1 MKKERLPF
9 YGGQALI
16 EGVLMRGS
24 KAVAAAMRKPD
35 GSISVHVEELT
46 GIYQSRIKN
55 IPFLRGLVLLW
66 DSLGLGTRFLT
77 ISANL
82 QTGDD
87 EKMEGPAVYLTL
99 GVAFII
105 AIGIFVLLPSA
116 FGQWVEQA
124 FKLNFWAANLIE
136 AVLRLVLAIGYIW
149 AIGRMADIQR
159 VFQYHGAEHKTINAY
174 EAGAELT
181 PDNVAQFSL
190 EHPRCGTGFLLT
202 VLIFTIILFTPL
214 RVLPIL
220 ARLPLQVLFIPV
232 IACLAYEYMRWT
244 ANHLDS
250 KFVRYLITPNLALQK
265 LTTRVPTREM
275 LEVAIASFNAML
287 SFETSLTTLPAPIQ
301 TSQNVNSL
309 IASESSPIN
318 GSITKGV

>member
-35 GSISVHVEELT
+35 GSISIHVEELT

-66 DSLGLGTRFLT
+66 DSLGLGSRFLT

-82 QTGDD
+82 QTGED
-87 EKMEGPAVYLTL
+87 EKIEGPAVYLTL
-99 GVAFII
+99 GGAFIL

-124 FKLNFWAANLIE
+124 FKLNFWVANLIE

-275 LEVAIASFNAML
+275 LEVAIASFNAMI

-309 IASESSPIN
+309 IASESSPIS

>member
-35 GSISVHVEELT
+35 GSISIHVEELT

-66 DSLGLGTRFLT
+66 DSLGLGSRFLT

-82 QTGDD
+82 QTGED

-99 GVAFII
+99 GGAFII

-124 FKLNFWAANLIE
+124 FKLNFWVANLIE

-149 AIGRMADIQR
+149 AIGRMSDIQR

-214 RVLPIL
+214 RMLPIL
-220 ARLPLQVLFIPV
+220 ARLPLQLLFVPM
-232 IACLAYEYMRWT
+232 IACLAYEYMRLT

-250 KFVRYLITPNLALQK
+250 KFVRYLISPNLALQK
-265 LTTRVPTREM
+265 LTTRVPTGEM

-287 SFETSLTTLPAPIQ
+287 SLETSLTALPAPIQ

-309 IASESSPIN
+309 IASESSPS
-318 GSITKGV
+318 GSNVKGV

>member
-87 EKMEGPAVYLTL
+87 EKMEGQAVYLTL

-190 EHPRCGTGFLLT
+190 EHTRCGTGFLLT

-232 IACLAYEYMRWT
+232 IACLAYEYMRLT

-309 IASESSPIN
+309 IASESSPIS